1 MKRRIAAGIITG
13 VIIVAVLVL
22 SVSVRSSY
30 LILTHAENGSVLF
43 SHPINEGELISV
55 GYIHSVNRTPVSEI
69 FTVVQGQLVLTA
81 LEFKSFGAGMPTELE
96 PGQRLLH
103 LPDGVMRIEPFD
115 RPVNDFRILIS
126 EKAMHTLRIG
136 ELQISLCALT
146 EPGQPIR
153 FGLRRLNIWQRL
165 ILA

>member
-1 MKRRIAAGIITG
+1 
-13 VIIVAVLVL
+13 LVL
-22 SVSVRSSY
+22 TR
-30 LILTHAENGSVLF
+30 AEDGRVLF
-43 SHPINEGELISV
+43 LYSVNEGDLISLA
-55 GYIHSVNRTPVSEI
+55 YMHSVNKTPVSEI
-69 FTVVQGQLVLTA
+69 FSVARGQLVLTA

-115 RPVNDFRILIS
+115 RPAHDLRVLIS
-126 EKAMHTLRIG
+126 EQAMHTLYIG

-146 EPGQPIR
+146 EPGQPVRFEIR
-153 FGLRRLNIWQRL
+153 RMNIWQRL